1 VLIHQLHTQ
10 FNIPITVLCRRFN
23 IPRASFYR
31 TDRRDDPELLETIKD
46 IASKHTAWGYRLIWA
61 ELRKQGIIVN
71 HKKVY
76 RVYCLLN
83 LQKSQVVSR
92 KKHSR
97 ATQPFKAT
105 EAEFP
110 GHVWAGDFLHDR
122 ITSGRGFRIFN
133 VLDVFTRRGFEPPV
147 EYSLPGRTIAQ
158 HFDHLCKQYG
168 PPRVFRRDDGPEFRS
183 KEFQK
188 VIRKWRIREEVIPPG
203 QPFNN
208 GHIESYH
215 GTMRDE
221 LLDREE
227 FETLHEAQQKIT
239 QWVRSYN
246 TNRPHSA
253 LGYRTPMEVWNEYYG
268 N

>member
-1 VLIHQLHTQ
+1 MLIHQLHSLY
-10 FNIPITVLCRRFN
+10 NLPVTVLCRRFN
-23 IPRASFYR
+23 LPRASFYR
-31 TDRRDDPELLETIKD
+31 TDRKDDSELLKTIKD

-61 ELRKQGIIVN
+61 ELRKQGIRVN

-76 RVYCLLN
+76 RIYCSIN
-83 LQKSQVVSR
+83 LQRPSVVSG

-97 ATQPFKAT
+97 PTRAFEAT

-122 ITSGRGFRIFN
+122 ITSGKGYRIFN
-133 VLDVFTRRGFEPPV
+133 VLDVFTRRGFEPVV
-147 EYSLPGRTIAQ
+147 EYSLPGRAIACCL
-158 HFDHLCKQYG
+158 DSLCRQYG

-183 KEFQK
+183 LEVQR

-208 GHIESYH
+208 GHIESYQ
-215 GTMRDE
+215 GTTRDE

-227 FETLHEAQQKIT
+227 FETLQEAQQKICH
-239 QWVRSYN
+239 WVNLYN
-246 TNRPHSA
+246 TERPHSA
-253 LGYRTPMEVWNEYYG
+253 LGYKTPLEVWNEYYS

>member
-1 VLIHQLHTQ
+1 MLIGQIHKQ
-10 FNIPITVLCRRFN
+10 FNIPVTVLCNRFD

-31 TDRRDDPELLETIKD
+31 TSRKDDTELIEAIKD
-46 IASKHTAWGYRLIWA
+46 IAAKHTAWGYRLVWA
-61 ELRKQGIIVN
+61 ELRKHGIRVN

-76 RVYCLLN
+76 RVYRLLN
-83 LQKSQVVSR
+83 LQKPQVASG
-92 KKHSR
+92 KKHSKPTR
-97 ATQPFKAT
+97 AFEAT
-105 EAEFP
+105 KAEFP
-110 GHVWAGDFLHDR
+110 GHLWAGDFLHDR

-147 EYSLPGRTIAQ
+147 EYSLPGKAIAYYL
-158 HFDHLCKQYG
+158 DSLCRQYG

-183 KEFQK
+183 WEFQK

-208 GHIESYH
+208 GHIESYQ

-227 FETLHEAQQKIT
+227 FETLQEAQQKIT
-239 QWVRSYN
+239 EWVRSYN
-246 TNRPHSA
+246 TKRPHSA
-253 LGYRTPMEVWNEYYG
+253 LGYRTPMEAWNEYYG

>member
-1 VLIHQLHTQ
+1 MLIQRANKQ
-10 FNIPITVLCRRFN
+10 FNVPVAVLCRRFD

-31 TDRRDDPELLETIKD
+31 TGRKEDSELLEAIKS

-61 ELRKQGIIVN
+61 ELQNQDIRVN

-76 RVYCLLN
+76 RIYRFLN
-83 LQKSQVVSR
+83 LQKPPVVSG
-92 KKHSR
+92 KKHSKP
-97 ATQPFKAT
+97 TQPFEAT

-147 EYSLPGRTIAQ
+147 EYSLPGRTIASYL
-158 HFDHLCKQYG
+158 DSLCRQYG

-183 KEFQK
+183 WEFQR
-188 VIRKWRIREEVIPPG
+188 VMRKYRIREEVIPPG

-208 GHIESYH
+208 GHIESYQ

-221 LLDREE
+221 LLQREE
-227 FETLHEAQQKIT
+227 FETLQEAKEKIT
-239 QWVRSYN
+239 RWVRSYN
-246 TNRPHSA
+246 TERPHSA
-253 LGYRTPMEVWNEYYG
+253 LGYRTPMEVWDEYHSI
-268 N
+268 